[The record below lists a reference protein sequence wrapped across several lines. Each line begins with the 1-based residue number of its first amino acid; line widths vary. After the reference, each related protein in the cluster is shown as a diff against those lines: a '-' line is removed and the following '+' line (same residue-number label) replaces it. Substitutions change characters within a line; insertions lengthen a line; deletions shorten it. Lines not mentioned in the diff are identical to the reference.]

1 MANRDIS
8 ADFNAGGTVVAML
21 KGARGI
27 FQMESLCLY
36 PIEH

>member
-21 KGARGI
+21 KGAKKV
-27 FQMESLCLY
+27 FQMEYSCLY
-36 PIEH
+36 LIED